1 MLDEAK
7 SSKTTM
13 RRIKLCHDHK
23 LRDDSR
29 IAARI
34 TNLRIFDRVYCIK
47 IMPRYA
53 FFLALDS
60 SMPDFI
66 LIAAPNH

>member
-13 RRIKLCHDHK
+13 HHIKLCHDHK
-23 LRDDSR
+23 LRNDSR
-29 IAARI
+29 ITARI
-34 TNLRIFDRVYCIK
+34 TKLRIFDRAYCIK

-53 FFLALDS
+53 FFLALAS
-60 SMPDFI
+60 SMPGFI